1 MSITLFRTLVAIADQ
16 GSFAGAADVVCV
28 SNAAVGQQM
37 RRLEELLQVTL
48 FDRER
53 QPPRLNQL
61 GLALVPKARDLCR
74 SYDTILDSLRGD
86 AGLIGELSLGAVPSA
101 IRGLIPVSIK
111 QLMDRFSK
119 LHIRVVPGLTNELYE
134 KVEEGLI
141 DAAVISEPTQVSRQ
155 MRWFRLAD
163 EELILLTSP
172 QVTENDPAKILSGMP
187 YIRHT
192 RRASVGVLA
201 ESWLLRSG
209 LTVHEVMEMGSLEN
223 LISMVSHNL
232 GVSIVPNLCVPD
244 PIFERLRKIP
254 LVGEPAA
261 RRLGLVTRAD
271 CSKIQLVEQ
280 LVDQLHQTI
289 HPIEGVGV
297 K

>member
-37 RRLEELLQVTL
+37 RRLEELLQVAL

-61 GLALVPKARDLCR
+61 GLALVPKARALCR
-74 SYDTILDSLRGD
+74 SYDTILDDLRGD
-86 AGLIGELSLGAVPSA
+86 AGLIGDLSLGAVPSA
-101 IRGLIPVSIK
+101 IRGLIPMSVK
-111 QLMDRFSK
+111 QLVDRFPK
-119 LHIRVVPGLTNELYE
+119 LHIRVVPGLTDELYE
-134 KVEEGLI
+134 RVEEGLI
-141 DAAVISEPTQVSRQ
+141 DAAVISEPSRISTQ
-155 MRWFRLAD
+155 MRWFPLAD

-172 QVTENDPAKILSGMP
+172 QVIETDPAKILGAMP

-192 RRASVGVLA
+192 RRASVGRLA
-201 ESWLLRSG
+201 ERWLLRNG
-209 LTVHEVMEMGSLEN
+209 LTVREVMEMGSLEN

-232 GVSIVPNLCVPD
+232 GVSIVPDLCVPD

-254 LVGEPAA
+254 LAGEATV

-271 CSKIQLVEQ
+271 CSKIRLVEQ
-280 LVDQLHQTI
+280 LLDQLRQTI
-289 HPIEGVGV
+289 GPDEASGVN
-297 K
+297 